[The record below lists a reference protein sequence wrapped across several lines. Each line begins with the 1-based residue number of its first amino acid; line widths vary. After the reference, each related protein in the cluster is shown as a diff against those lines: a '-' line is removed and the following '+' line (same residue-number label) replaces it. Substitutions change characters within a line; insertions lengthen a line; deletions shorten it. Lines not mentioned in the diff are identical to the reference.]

1 MYLARKT
8 DVLHILIAVCLFR
21 NSFPEKCRCRRRR
34 RRRWCH
40 RLVIKY
46 RAQYTQ
52 SERSEVLIALFR
64 TVNTRRTTLY

>member
-21 NSFPEKCRCRRRR
+21 NSFPEKCRRRR
-34 RRRWCH
+34 CH

-46 RAQYTQ
+46 R
-52 SERSEVLIALFR
+52 EVHTKRAE
-64 TVNTRRTTLY
+64 